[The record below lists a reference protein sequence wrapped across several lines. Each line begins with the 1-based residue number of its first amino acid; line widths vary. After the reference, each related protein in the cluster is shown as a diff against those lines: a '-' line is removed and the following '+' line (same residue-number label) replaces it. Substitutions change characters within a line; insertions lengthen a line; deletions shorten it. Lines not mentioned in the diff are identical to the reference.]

1 VASKPAREAR
11 ALPNPGCSSPANPS
25 RDGRRGQRPA
35 LQGDDVATS
44 WRVIAGLQ
52 VGLVIPDLWQ
62 QEAVRALQQG
72 KDVVV
77 QAPTGSGKTY
87 IFELLYPNLKNQAVF
102 TVPTRALANDKLS
115 EWRARGW
122 DVGISTG
129 DVALNLDAKVVVATL
144 ETQRGRFLR
153 GEGPGLLV
161 MDEFQM
167 LGDPM
172 RGVHYELAVALAPK
186 TTQLLFLSGSV
197 ANPRDVV
204 AWLQRIGRDAVLIEH
219 KTRPVPLE
227 ETDLGN
233 LPDSQFVQ
241 SRGPSRTGGSFWP
254 RMIGRAMRADLA
266 PVLVFAPRRAAAEQ
280 IAQAI
285 ASAVPVREPLRL
297 TPAQEATA
305 GKSLTKLLRNRV
317 AYHHSGLSYAARAG
331 VVESLAKA
339 GQLNVV
345 VATMGLAAGINF
357 SMRSVIVTDRRY
369 FAGNFERQV
378 EADELLQMFGRAGRR
393 GLDEVGHALYT
404 NDLPRLSDTKARQLR
419 RAAQV
424 DWPSLISVM
433 HAAKQRGDQP
443 FAAAVELTHSLFSVQ
458 RVPLGVEH
466 SLETGARPCGLWVT
480 DERARFV
487 RRGMI
492 EMLNSREEWEAKPV
506 AESVTLGR
514 AFVREDNRW
523 RRALTVPRMLDG
535 VGTGNLCR
543 LREQNGYGRELPI
556 ATVLASGE
564 VALVKW
570 LKKEIT
576 KKLARNAE
584 PAFTELRGG
593 RRSTPINREQA
604 PNSDKSRAG
613 TQLRNSSRAG
623 SPMRRRALSR
633 EEFESEVRPLLTELV
648 KPGVIVDW
656 IMRGNL
662 ISVRLDYANVPV
674 NAYIDSAGKALIDPP
689 ERENLP
695 DVCRT
700 CDQLEHDKTVA
711 IVNSPTYAWRHLG
724 LIEPDGTPTRRGMIF
739 SFFHGGEGLAVA
751 VALEDETYPIE
762 ELVFDLANIRAGPRF
777 AGEDTPTGGRL
788 GILCQQIYGRAD
800 YPGYLTMGV
809 PVHYG
814 AGASE
819 VVRAVVADPRSKH
832 KLTNELLRHGD
843 IERALVEW
851 RSILRHIVIAP
862 AYPLPRWTELK
873 AAAKELL
880 DKTASPTSAVDLGT
894 LVPLQQRAGGSDPPS
909 FRSSATTT
917 ATGRGKHHHLWR
929 NPSFDEL

>member
-1 VASKPAREAR
+1 M
-11 ALPNPGCSSPANPS
+11 SSIGA
-25 RDGRRGQRPA
+25 
-35 LQGDDVATS
+35 
-44 WRVIAGLQ
+44 
-52 VGLVIPDLWQ
+52 GLVIPDLWQ

-87 IFELLYPNLKNQAVF
+87 IFELLYPNLKTQAVF

-115 EWRARGW
+115 EWRVRGW

-186 TTQLLFLSGSV
+186 ATQLLFLSGSV

-204 AWLQRIGRDAVLIEH
+204 AWLERIGRDAVLIEH

-241 SRGPSRTGGSFWP
+241 SRSPSSPRPVFDRTGGSFWP

-285 ASAVPVREPLRL
+285 ASALPVRDPLRL

-404 NDLPRLSDTKARQLR
+404 NDLPRLSDTKERQLR

-433 HAAKQRGDQP
+433 HAAKQRGEQP
-443 FAAAVELTHSLFSVQ
+443 FAAAVQLTQSLFSVQ

-466 SLETGARPCGLWVT
+466 SLETGPRPCGLWVT

-492 EMLNSREEWEAKPV
+492 EMLNSREEWEAKPA

-514 AFVREDNRW
+514 AFVRETDRW
-523 RRALTVPRMLDG
+523 QRALTVPRMLEG
-535 VGTGNLCR
+535 IGTGNLCR
-543 LREQNGYGRELPI
+543 LREQNHYGRELPV

-570 LKKEIT
+570 LKKEL
-576 KKLARNAE
+576 KPGKNAE
-584 PAFTELRGG
+584 PRKTLGAG
-593 RRSTPINREQA
+593 SPTPMNRERA

-613 TQLRNSSRAG
+613 AQRPTKDLAARRGTFTHEQFETEIRPQLV
-623 SPMRRRALSR
+623 
-633 EEFESEVRPLLTELV
+633 EVV

-662 ISVRLDYANVPV
+662 LSVRIDYADVPL
-674 NAYIDSAGKALIDPP
+674 NAHIDSGGKALIDPP
-689 ERENLP
+689 VRENLP

-751 VALEDETYPIE
+751 VALEDESYPID

-777 AGEDTPTGGRL
+777 AGEDAPMGGRL
-788 GILCQQIYGRAD
+788 GILCQRVYRRAD

-809 PVHYG
+809 PVQYG

-819 VVRAVVADPRSKH
+819 VVRALVADPRSKH

-851 RSILRHIVIAP
+851 RSILRHIVLAP
-862 AYPLPRWTELK
+862 GYPLSRWTELK
-873 AAAKELL
+873 AAAKELI
-880 DKTASPTSAVDLGT
+880 DKTTSPTSAVDLGA
-894 LVPLQQRAGGSDPPS
+894 LIPLQQRAG
-909 FRSSATTT
+909 A
-917 ATGRGKHHHLWR
+917 K
-929 NPSFDEL
+929 

>member
-1 VASKPAREAR
+1 MI
-11 ALPNPGCSSPANPS
+11 PGF
-25 RDGRRGQRPA
+25 G
-35 LQGDDVATS
+35 
-44 WRVIAGLQ
+44 AGL
-52 VGLVIPDLWQ
+52 VLPDLWQ

-87 IFELLYPNLKNQAVF
+87 IFELLYPNLKTQAVF

-186 TTQLLFLSGSV
+186 ETQLLFLSGSV
-197 ANPRDVV
+197 ANPHDVV
-204 AWLQRIGRDAVLIEH
+204 DWLQRIGRHAVLIEH

-233 LPDSQFVQ
+233 LLDSQFLQ
-241 SRGPSRTGGSFWP
+241 TRSFWP

-285 ASAVPVREPLRL
+285 ASALPVRDPLRL

-305 GKSLTKLLRNRV
+305 GKSLAKLLRNRV

-404 NDLPRLSDTKARQLR
+404 NDLPRLSDTKARRLR

-433 HAAKQRGDQP
+433 HAAKQRGEQP

-466 SLETGARPCGLWVT
+466 SLESGPRSCGLWVT

-492 EMLNSREEWEAKPV
+492 EMLNFLEEWEAKPA
-506 AESVTLGR
+506 AESVTLDR
-514 AFVREDNRW
+514 AFVRENDRW
-523 RRALTVPRMLDG
+523 RRALTVARTLDG

-543 LREQNGYGRELPI
+543 LREQHHYGRELPV
-556 ATVLASGE
+556 ATVVASGKA
-564 VALVKW
+564 ALAKW
-570 LKKEIT
+570 LKRAISKPAE
-576 KKLARNAE
+576 NAE
-584 PAFTELRGG
+584 RPTPNAQ
-593 RRSTPINREQA
+593 RRIRM
-604 PNSDKSRAG
+604 RAG
-613 TQLRNSSRAG
+613 RNVQRPTSNAQRSMEDLAA
-623 SPMRRRALSR
+623 RRGTVTH
-633 EEFESEVRPLLTELV
+633 EQFEAEIRPLLPELV
-648 KPGVIVDW
+648 KPGTIVDW

-662 ISVRLDYANVPV
+662 ISLRLDYGNVPV
-674 NAYIDSAGKALIDPP
+674 NAHIDSAGKALIDPP

-695 DVCRT
+695 GVCQM
-700 CDQLEHDKTVA
+700 CDQLEHDNTVA

-724 LIEPDGTPTRRGMIF
+724 LVEPDGTPTQRGMIF

-751 VALEDETYPIE
+751 VALEDETYLID

-777 AGEDTPTGGRL
+777 AGEDSPMGGRL
-788 GILCQQIYGRAD
+788 GILCQRTYGRAD

-809 PVHYG
+809 PVQYG

-819 VVRAVVADPRSKH
+819 VVRALVADPRAKH
-832 KLTNELLRHGD
+832 KLTNDLLRHGD

-862 AYPLPRWTELK
+862 AYPLSRWMELK

-880 DKTASPTSAVDLGT
+880 DKTASPTSAVDL
-894 LVPLQQRAGGSDPPS
+894 
-909 FRSSATTT
+909 ATFVTV
-917 ATGRGKHHHLWR
+917 
-929 NPSFDEL
+929 

>member
-1 VASKPAREAR
+1 
-11 ALPNPGCSSPANPS
+11 
-25 RDGRRGQRPA
+25 
-35 LQGDDVATS
+35 
-44 WRVIAGLQ
+44 
-52 VGLVIPDLWQ
+52 
-62 QEAVRALQQG
+62 
-72 KDVVV
+72 
-77 QAPTGSGKTY
+77 
-87 IFELLYPNLKNQAVF
+87 
-102 TVPTRALANDKLS
+102 
-115 EWRARGW
+115 
-122 DVGISTG
+122 
-129 DVALNLDAKVVVATL
+129 
-144 ETQRGRFLR
+144 
-153 GEGPGLLV
+153 
-161 MDEFQM
+161 
-167 LGDPM
+167 
-172 RGVHYELAVALAPK
+172 
-186 TTQLLFLSGSV
+186 
-197 ANPRDVV
+197 
-204 AWLQRIGRDAVLIEH
+204 
-219 KTRPVPLE
+219 
-227 ETDLGN
+227 
-233 LPDSQFVQ
+233 
-241 SRGPSRTGGSFWP
+241 
-254 RMIGRAMRADLA
+254 MIGRAMRADLA

-285 ASAVPVREPLRL
+285 ASALPVRDPLRL

-393 GLDEVGHALYT
+393 GLDEVGYALYI
-404 NDLPRLSDTKARQLR
+404 NDLPRLSDAKARQLR
-419 RAAQV
+419 RATQV

-433 HAAKQRGDQP
+433 HAAAERGDPPSLKLRRDASAGDEAGRQTVEHRIEISTTATEGATTS
-443 FAAAVELTHSLFSVQ
+443 FAAAVEVTRSLFSVQ

-466 SLETGARPCGLWVT
+466 SLETGPRPCGLWVT

-487 RRGMI
+487 RRGVI
-492 EMLNSREEWEAKPV
+492 EMLNSRERWEAKPA

-514 AFVREDNRW
+514 AFVRENNRW

-543 LREQNGYGRELPI
+543 LREQSRYGRELPV

-564 VALVKW
+564 VGLVKW
-570 LKKEIT
+570 LKKAIG
-576 KKLARNAE
+576 ARCE
-584 PAFTELRGG
+584 PHGQLT
-593 RRSTPINREQA
+593 

-613 TQLRNSSRAG
+613 AQLRKGSRAG
-623 SPMRRRALSR
+623 SPMRLRALSR
-633 EEFESEVRPLLTELV
+633 DEFESEVRPLLTDLV
-648 KPGVIVDW
+648 KPGELVDW
-656 IMRGNL
+656 VMRGKL
-662 ISVRLDYANVPV
+662 ISIRLDYANVPV
-674 NAYIDSAGKALIDPP
+674 NAHIDSAGNALIEPP

-724 LIEPDGTPTRRGMIF
+724 LVEPDGTPTRRGMIF

-751 VALEDETYPIE
+751 AALEDETYPID

-777 AGEDTPTGGRL
+777 AGEDAPLGGRI
-788 GILCQQIYGRAD
+788 GILCQRVYGRAD

-809 PVHYG
+809 PMHYG

-819 VVRAVVADPRSKH
+819 VIRELVADPRSKH
-832 KLTNELLRHGD
+832 TLTNELLRHGD

-851 RSILRHIVIAP
+851 RSLLRHIVLAP
-862 AYPLPRWTELK
+862 PYPLPRWNELK
-873 AAAKELL
+873 KAAGELIE
-880 DKTASPTSAVDLGT
+880 KTVSPTVVDRAELFP
-894 LVPLQQRAGGSDPPS
+894 VQQRRVS
-909 FRSSATTT
+909 
-917 ATGRGKHHHLWR
+917 
-929 NPSFDEL
+929 

>member
-1 VASKPAREAR
+1 
-11 ALPNPGCSSPANPS
+11 
-25 RDGRRGQRPA
+25 

-44 WRVIAGLQ
+44 WWVIEGLS

-87 IFELLYPNLKNQAVF
+87 IFELLYPNLKTQAVF

-115 EWRARGW
+115 EWRVRGW

-186 TTQLLFLSGSV
+186 ATQLLFLSGSV

-204 AWLQRIGRDAVLIEH
+204 AWLQRIGRHAVLIEH

-241 SRGPSRTGGSFWP
+241 SRSPSRTGGSFWP

-285 ASAVPVREPLRL
+285 ASALPVRDPLRL
-297 TPAQEATA
+297 TQAQEATA

-419 RAAQV
+419 RVAQV

-433 HAAKQRGDQP
+433 HAAKQRGEQP
-443 FAAAVELTHSLFSVQ
+443 FAAAVQLTQSLFSVQ

-466 SLETGARPCGLWVT
+466 SLESGLRPCGLWVT

-492 EMLNSREEWEAKPV
+492 EMLNFLEEWEAKPA
-506 AESVTLGR
+506 AESVILGR
-514 AFVREDNRW
+514 AFVRENDRW
-523 RRALTVPRMLDG
+523 RRALTVQRMLDG

-543 LREQNGYGRELPI
+543 LREQNHYGRELPV

-570 LKKEIT
+570 LKKAV
-576 KKLARNAE
+576 KKRKENAE
-584 PAFTELRGG
+584 RP
-593 RRSTPINREQA
+593 TPNAQH
-604 PNSDKSRAG
+604 
-613 TQLRNSSRAG
+613 
-623 SPMRRRALSR
+623 PMRMRALSR
-633 EEFESEVRPLLTELV
+633 EEFENEVRPLLTEFA
-648 KPGVIVDW
+648 KPGAIVDW
-656 IMRGNL
+656 IMRGKL
-662 ISVRLDYANVPV
+662 LSVRLDYADVPV
-674 NAYIDSAGKALIDPP
+674 NAHIDSAGKALIDPP
-689 ERENLP
+689 ERKNLP

-724 LIEPDGTPTRRGMIF
+724 LVEPDGTPTRRGMIF

-751 VALEDETYPIE
+751 VALEDETYPID

-777 AGEDTPTGGRL
+777 AGEDAPMGGRL
-788 GILCQQIYGRAD
+788 GILCQRIYSRAD

-809 PVHYG
+809 PVQYG

-819 VVRAVVADPRSKH
+819 VVRALVADPRSKH

-851 RSILRHIVIAP
+851 RSILRHIVLAP
-862 AYPLPRWTELK
+862 AYALSRWTELK
-873 AAAKELL
+873 AAAQELL

-894 LVPLQQRAGGSDPPS
+894 LLPLQQRAGGNDASS
-909 FRSSATTT
+909 SRS
-917 ATGRGKHHHLWR
+917 RGAMAGSTH
-929 NPSFDEL
+929 SISG

>member
-1 VASKPAREAR
+1 MI
-11 ALPNPGCSSPANPS
+11 PGFGA
-25 RDGRRGQRPA
+25 A
-35 LQGDDVATS
+35 
-44 WRVIAGLQ
+44 
-52 VGLVIPDLWQ
+52 LVIPDLWQ

-87 IFELLYPNLKNQAVF
+87 IFELLYPNLKTQAVF

-129 DVALNLDAKVVVATL
+129 DVALNLDAKAVVATL

-186 TTQLLFLSGSV
+186 ATQLLFLSGSV
-197 ANPRDVV
+197 ANPHDVV

-241 SRGPSRTGGSFWP
+241 SRSSSRTGGSFWP
-254 RMIGRAMRADLA
+254 SMIGRAMRADLA

-285 ASAVPVREPLRL
+285 ASALPVRDPLRL

-369 FAGNFERQV
+369 FANNFERQV

-404 NDLPRLSDTKARQLR
+404 NDLPRLSDAKARQLK

-424 DWPSLISVM
+424 DWPTLISVM

-466 SLETGARPCGLWVT
+466 SLESGPRPCGLWVT
-480 DERARFV
+480 DERARFI

-492 EMLNSREEWEAKPV
+492 EMLNFLEEWEAKPA
-506 AESVTLGR
+506 AESVMLGR
-514 AFVREDNRW
+514 AFVRENDRW

-543 LREQNGYGRELPI
+543 LREQNHYGRELPV

-564 VALVKW
+564 AALVKW
-570 LKKEIT
+570 L
-576 KKLARNAE
+576 RR
-584 PAFTELRGG
+584 ELKPGKNVQ
-593 RRSTPINREQA
+593 RSTPNAQR
-604 PNSDKSRAG
+604 
-613 TQLRNSSRAG
+613 
-623 SPMRRRALSR
+623 PMRMRALSR
-633 EEFESEVRPLLTELV
+633 EEFENEVRPLLPDLV
-648 KPGVIVDW
+648 KPGRIVDW

-662 ISVRLDYANVPV
+662 ISLRLDYANVPV
-674 NAYIDSAGKALIDPP
+674 NAHIDSAGKALIDPP
-689 ERENLP
+689 ERKNLP

-700 CDQLEHDKTVA
+700 CDQLEHDNTVA

-724 LIEPDGTPTRRGMIF
+724 LVEQDGTPTRRGMIF

-751 VALEDETYPIE
+751 AALEDQTYPID

-777 AGEDTPTGGRL
+777 TGEDSPMAGRL
-788 GILCQQIYGRAD
+788 GILCQRIYGRGD

-819 VVRAVVADPRSKH
+819 VVRALVADPRSKH

-851 RSILRHIVIAP
+851 RSILRHIVLAP
-862 AYPLPRWTELK
+862 AYPLSRWTELK
-873 AAAKELL
+873 AAAEELV
-880 DKTASPTSAVDLGT
+880 DKTASPTSTVDLGT
-894 LVPLQQRAGGSDPPS
+894 LVSLQQRAGGSDTA
-909 FRSSATTT
+909 RQGSSLA
-917 ATGRGKHHHLWR
+917 K
-929 NPSFDEL
+929 SKV

>member
-1 VASKPAREAR
+1 MT
-11 ALPNPGCSSPANPS
+11 PGFGA
-25 RDGRRGQRPA
+25 
-35 LQGDDVATS
+35 
-44 WRVIAGLQ
+44 
-52 VGLVIPDLWQ
+52 GLVIPDLWQ

-87 IFELLYPNLKNQAVF
+87 IFELLYPNLKTQAVF

-129 DVALNLDAKVVVATL
+129 DIALNLDAKVVVATL

-186 TTQLLFLSGSV
+186 ATQLLFLSGSV

-204 AWLQRIGRDAVLIEH
+204 AWLQRIGRHAVLIEH

-241 SRGPSRTGGSFWP
+241 SRNFWP

-285 ASAVPVREPLRL
+285 ASALPVRDPLRL

-317 AYHHSGLSYAARAG
+317 AYHHSGLSYATRAG

-433 HAAKQRGDQP
+433 HAAKQRGEQP

-466 SLETGARPCGLWVT
+466 SLDSGPRPCGLWVT

-492 EMLNSREEWEAKPV
+492 EMLNSREEWEAKPA
-506 AESVTLGR
+506 AESATLGR
-514 AFVREDNRW
+514 AFVRENDRW

-543 LREQNGYGRELPI
+543 LREQNHYGRELPV

-564 VALVKW
+564 AALVKW
-570 LKKEIT
+570 LRRELKPGKNVQRPTPNPE
-576 KKLARNAE
+576 KLS
-584 PAFTELRGG
+584 G
-593 RRSTPINREQA
+593 RRAQRPIKDLAARRGTVSHEQFETEIR
-604 PNSDKSRAG
+604 P
-613 TQLRNSSRAG
+613 QL
-623 SPMRRRALSR
+623 
-633 EEFESEVRPLLTELV
+633 VELV
-648 KPGVIVDW
+648 KPGTIVDW

-662 ISVRLDYANVPV
+662 LSVRLDYANVPV
-674 NAYIDSAGKALIDPP
+674 NAHIDSAGNALIDPP
-689 ERENLP
+689 ARENLP
-695 DVCRT
+695 DVCRA

-724 LIEPDGTPTRRGMIF
+724 LVEPDGTPTSAGNDLLIFPRRRR
-739 SFFHGGEGLAVA
+739 SGG
-751 VALEDETYPIE
+751 
-762 ELVFDLANIRAGPRF
+762 
-777 AGEDTPTGGRL
+777 GGRARRRNL
-788 GILCQQIYGRAD
+788 SDRRISFRSGQYSRRPALRRRGRAD
-800 YPGYLTMGV
+800 GRAARHFVSADLRPRRLSRLPHHGR
-809 PVHYG
+809 
-814 AGASE
+814 AGAIRRRRIGSG
-819 VVRAVVADPRSKH
+819 A
-832 KLTNELLRHGD
+832 
-843 IERALVEW
+843 
-851 RSILRHIVIAP
+851 
-862 AYPLPRWTELK
+862 
-873 AAAKELL
+873 
-880 DKTASPTSAVDLGT
+880 
-894 LVPLQQRAGGSDPPS
+894 RAGG
-909 FRSSATTT
+909 
-917 ATGRGKHHHLWR
+917 
-929 NPSFDEL
+929 

>member
-1 VASKPAREAR
+1 MI
-11 ALPNPGCSSPANPS
+11 PGFGA
-25 RDGRRGQRPA
+25 
-35 LQGDDVATS
+35 
-44 WRVIAGLQ
+44 
-52 VGLVIPDLWQ
+52 GLVIPDLWQ

-87 IFELLYPNLKNQAVF
+87 IFELLYPNLKTQAVF

-219 KTRPVPLE
+219 MTRPVPLE
-227 ETDLGN
+227 ETDLGH

-241 SRGPSRTGGSFWP
+241 SRSPSRTGGSFWP

-280 IAQAI
+280 IAQTI
-285 ASAVPVREPLRL
+285 ASAIPVREPLRL
-297 TPAQEATA
+297 TPAQEQTA

-393 GLDEVGHALYT
+393 GLDEIGHALYT

-433 HAAKQRGDQP
+433 HAAKQRGQQP
-443 FAAAVELTHSLFSVQ
+443 FAAAVELTQSLFSVQ

-466 SLETGARPCGLWVT
+466 SLETGPRPCGLWVT

-492 EMLNSREEWEAKPV
+492 EMLNSREEWESKPA
-506 AESVTLGR
+506 AENVTLGR
-514 AFVREDNRW
+514 ALVRENDRW

-535 VGTGNLCR
+535 IGAGSLCR
-543 LREQNGYGRELPI
+543 LREQNHYGRELPV
-556 ATVLASGE
+556 ATVLPSGE
-564 VALVKW
+564 AALVKW
-570 LKKEIT
+570 LKRAIG
-576 KKLARNAE
+576 ARVVAAND
-584 PAFTELRGG
+584 FDTD
-593 RRSTPINREQA
+593 I
-604 PNSDKSRAG
+604 RARI
-613 TQLRNSSRAG
+613 L
-623 SPMRRRALSR
+623 
-633 EEFESEVRPLLTELV
+633 ELV
-648 KPGVIVDW
+648 KPGTIVDW

-662 ISVRLDYANVPV
+662 LSIRLDYANVPV
-674 NAYIDSAGKALIDPP
+674 KAHIDSAGNALIDPP

-695 DVCRT
+695 DVCRR
-700 CDQLEHDKTVA
+700 CDQLEHDKTVP

-724 LIEPDGTPTRRGMIF
+724 LVEPDGTPTQRGMIF

-751 VALEDETYPIE
+751 VALEDEKYPID
-762 ELVFDLANIRAGPRF
+762 ELVFDLGNIRAGPRF
-777 AGEDTPTGGRL
+777 AGEDSPMGGRL
-788 GILCQQIYGRAD
+788 GILCQRVYRRAD

-809 PVHYG
+809 PVQYG

-819 VVRAVVADPRSKH
+819 VVRALVADPRSKH
-832 KLTNELLRHGD
+832 KLTNQLLRHGD

-851 RSILRHIVIAP
+851 RSMLRHIVLAP
-862 AYPLPRWTELK
+862 AYPLPRWAELK

-894 LVPLQQRAGGSDPPS
+894 LVPLQQRTGRNDAPLSRESG
-909 FRSSATTT
+909 TT
-917 ATGRGKHHHLWR
+917 ATMAREQSSTLPKSKFG
-929 NPSFDEL
+929 

>member
-1 VASKPAREAR
+1 MI
-11 ALPNPGCSSPANPS
+11 PGFGA
-25 RDGRRGQRPA
+25 
-35 LQGDDVATS
+35 
-44 WRVIAGLQ
+44 
-52 VGLVIPDLWQ
+52 GLVIPDLWQ

-87 IFELLYPNLKNQAVF
+87 IFELLYPNLKAQAVF

-115 EWRARGW
+115 EWRTRGW

-186 TTQLLFLSGSV
+186 ATQLLFLSGSV
-197 ANPRDVV
+197 ANPQDVV
-204 AWLQRIGRDAVLIEH
+204 AWLQRIGRVAVLIEH

-227 ETDLGN
+227 ETDLEN

-241 SRGPSRTGGSFWP
+241 SRSPSRTGGSFWP

-285 ASAVPVREPLRL
+285 ASALPVRDPLRL

-305 GKSLTKLLRNRV
+305 GKSLTKLLRSRV

-419 RAAQV
+419 RTAQV

-433 HAAKQRGDQP
+433 HAAKQRGEQP
-443 FAAAVELTHSLFSVQ
+443 FAEAVELTQSLFCVQ
-458 RVPLGVEH
+458 RVALGVEH
-466 SLETGARPCGLWVT
+466 SLESGPRPCGLWVT

-492 EMLNSREEWEAKPV
+492 EMLNFLEEWEAKPA

-514 AFVREDNRW
+514 AFVRENDGW

-543 LREQNGYGRELPI
+543 LREQNRYGRELPV
-556 ATVLASGE
+556 ATVLASGKI
-564 VALVKW
+564 ALVKW
-570 LKKEIT
+570 L
-576 KKLARNAE
+576 RR
-584 PAFTELRGG
+584 ELKRKNVQ
-593 RRSTPINREQA
+593 RSTSNLESIRGRPVAGVQRPMEDLAVPHGTVTHEQ
-604 PNSDKSRAG
+604 
-613 TQLRNSSRAG
+613 
-623 SPMRRRALSR
+623 
-633 EEFESEVRPLLTELV
+633 FEDEVRPQLDELV
-648 KPGVIVDW
+648 KPGTIVNW
-656 IMRGNL
+656 ITRGNL
-662 ISVRLDYANVPV
+662 ISVRLDYADVPV
-674 NAYIDSAGKALIDPP
+674 NAYIDSARNALIEPP

-695 DVCRT
+695 DLCRT
-700 CDQLEHDKTVA
+700 CDQLEHDKAVA

-724 LIEPDGTPTRRGMIF
+724 LVEPDGTPTQRGMIF

-751 VALEDETYPIE
+751 AALEDETYPID

-777 AGEDTPTGGRL
+777 TGEDAPMGGRL
-788 GILCQQIYGRAD
+788 GILCQRIYGRAD

-819 VVRAVVADPRSKH
+819 VVRALVADPRSKH

-851 RSILRHIVIAP
+851 RSILRHIVLAP
-862 AYPLPRWTELK
+862 AFPLSRWTELK
-873 AAAKELL
+873 GAATELV
-880 DKTASPTSAVDLGT
+880 DKTTSPTSAVDLAT
-894 LVPLQQRAGGSDPPS
+894 LVSLQQRTKETDPPS
-909 FRSSATTT
+909 SRNRGTSISVRTTM
-917 ATGRGKHHHLWR
+917 
-929 NPSFDEL
+929 

>member
-1 VASKPAREAR
+1 MENVRP
-11 ALPNPGCSSPANPS
+11 
-25 RDGRRGQRPA
+25 RRIRPA
-35 LQGDDVATS
+35 ADEAAPRRPLQGDDVATS
-44 WRVIAGLQ
+44 WQVIEGFS

-72 KDVVV
+72 QDVVV

-87 IFELLYPNLKNQAVF
+87 IFELLYPNLKTQAVF

-115 EWRARGW
+115 EWRAHGW

-186 TTQLLFLSGSV
+186 ATQLLFLSGSV
-197 ANPRDVV
+197 ANPPDVV

-241 SRGPSRTGGSFWP
+241 SRSPSRTGGSFWP

-285 ASAVPVREPLRL
+285 ASALPVREPLRL
-297 TPAQEATA
+297 TQAQEATA

-404 NDLPRLSDTKARQLR
+404 NDLPRLSDTKARQLK
-419 RAAQV
+419 RATQV

-433 HAAKQRGDQP
+433 HAAKQRGEQP

-466 SLETGARPCGLWVT
+466 SLDSGPRPCGFWVT

-492 EMLNSREEWEAKPV
+492 EMLNSREEWEAKPA

-514 AFVREDNRW
+514 AFVRENNRW
-523 RRALTVPRMLDG
+523 RRALTVSRLLDG
-535 VGTGNLCR
+535 VGTGNFCR
-543 LREQNGYGRELPI
+543 LREQNHYGRELPV

-570 LKKEIT
+570 LKREIT
-576 KKLARNAE
+576 KKPAKNAE
-584 PAFTELRGG
+584 RP
-593 RRSTPINREQA
+593 TPSAQR
-604 PNSDKSRAG
+604 PMRSRALG
-613 TQLRNSSRAG
+613 
-623 SPMRRRALSR
+623 R
-633 EEFESEVRPLLTELV
+633 EEFENEVRPLLSELV
-648 KPGVIVDW
+648 KPGTIVDW

-662 ISVRLDYANVPV
+662 LSIRIDYADLPV
-674 NAYIDSAGKALIDPP
+674 QAFIDSAGNALIDPP

-700 CDQLEHDKTVA
+700 CDQLEQAKTVG
-711 IVNSPTYAWRHLG
+711 IVHSPPYAL
-724 LIEPDGTPTRRGMIF
+724 
-739 SFFHGGEGLAVA
+739 
-751 VALEDETYPIE
+751 
-762 ELVFDLANIRAGPRF
+762 
-777 AGEDTPTGGRL
+777 
-788 GILCQQIYGRAD
+788 
-800 YPGYLTMGV
+800 
-809 PVHYG
+809 
-814 AGASE
+814 
-819 VVRAVVADPRSKH
+819 
-832 KLTNELLRHGD
+832 
-843 IERALVEW
+843 
-851 RSILRHIVIAP
+851 
-862 AYPLPRWTELK
+862 
-873 AAAKELL
+873 
-880 DKTASPTSAVDLGT
+880 
-894 LVPLQQRAGGSDPPS
+894 
-909 FRSSATTT
+909 
-917 ATGRGKHHHLWR
+917 
-929 NPSFDEL
+929 

>member
-1 VASKPAREAR
+1 MCIFDSSSVDE
-11 ALPNPGCSSPANPS
+11 ALPPVRFVRQIPITIASGPHRKHLPRMTPGFGA
-25 RDGRRGQRPA
+25 
-35 LQGDDVATS
+35 
-44 WRVIAGLQ
+44 
-52 VGLVIPDLWQ
+52 GLVIPDLWQ

-87 IFELLYPNLKNQAVF
+87 IFELLYPNLKTQAVF

-186 TTQLLFLSGSV
+186 ATQLLFLSGSV

-241 SRGPSRTGGSFWP
+241 SRSPSRTGGSFWP

-285 ASAVPVREPLRL
+285 ASALPVRDPLRL

-433 HAAKQRGDQP
+433 HAAKQRGEQP

-458 RVPLGVEH
+458 QVPLGVEH
-466 SLETGARPCGLWVT
+466 SLESGPRPCGLWVT

-492 EMLNSREEWEAKPV
+492 EMLNSREEWEAKPA
-506 AESVTLGR
+506 AESVMLGR
-514 AFVREDNRW
+514 AFVRENDRW
-523 RRALTVPRMLDG
+523 RRALSVPRMLDG

-543 LREQNGYGRELPI
+543 LREQNRYGRELPV
-556 ATVLASGE
+556 ATVLASGK
-564 VALVKW
+564 VALAKW
-570 LKKEIT
+570 LRRELQPGKE
-576 KKLARNAE
+576 NAE
-584 PAFTELRGG
+584 
-593 RRSTPINREQA
+593 RREPH
-604 PNSDKSRAG
+604 G
-613 TQLRNSSRAG
+613 QLTSSPEKL
-623 SPMRRRALSR
+623 SRRRAERPIKDLAAR
-633 EEFESEVRPLLTELV
+633 RGTFTHEQFETDIRPQLVELV
-648 KPGVIVDW
+648 KPGTIVDW
-656 IMRGNL
+656 IMRGKL
-662 ISVRLDYANVPV
+662 LSVRLDYADVPV
-674 NAYIDSAGKALIDPP
+674 NAHIDSAGKALINPA
-689 ERENLP
+689 ERKNLP

-700 CDQLEHDKTVA
+700 CDQVEHDKTVT

-724 LIEPDGTPTRRGMIF
+724 LIELDGTPTTRGMIF
-739 SFFHGGEGLAVA
+739 SFFHGGEGLAIA
-751 VALEDETYPIE
+751 AALEDETYPIE
-762 ELVFDLANIRAGPRF
+762 DLVFDLANIRAGPRF
-777 AGEDTPTGGRL
+777 AGEDTPLGGRL
-788 GILCQQIYGRAD
+788 GALCQQVYERAD
-800 YPGYLTMGV
+800 HPGYLEMGV
-809 PVHYG
+809 PV
-814 AGASE
+814 
-819 VVRAVVADPRSKH
+819 
-832 KLTNELLRHGD
+832 
-843 IERALVEW
+843 
-851 RSILRHIVIAP
+851 
-862 AYPLPRWTELK
+862 
-873 AAAKELL
+873 
-880 DKTASPTSAVDLGT
+880 
-894 LVPLQQRAGGSDPPS
+894 
-909 FRSSATTT
+909 
-917 ATGRGKHHHLWR
+917 
-929 NPSFDEL
+929 

>member
-1 VASKPAREAR
+1 MK
-11 ALPNPGCSSPANPS
+11 
-25 RDGRRGQRPA
+25 
-35 LQGDDVATS
+35 
-44 WRVIAGLQ
+44 AGLA
-52 VGLVIPDLWQ
+52 VGLIIPDLWQ

-87 IFELLYPNLKNQAVF
+87 IFELLYPNLKTQAVF

-153 GEGPGLLV
+153 GEGPALLV

-186 TTQLLFLSGSV
+186 ATQLLFLSGSV

-204 AWLQRIGRDAVLIEH
+204 AWLQRIGRHAVLIEH

-241 SRGPSRTGGSFWP
+241 SRSPSRTGGSFWP
-254 RMIGRAMRADLA
+254 RMIGRAVRADLA

-285 ASAVPVREPLRL
+285 ASALPVRDPLRL

-466 SLETGARPCGLWVT
+466 SLESGPRPCGLWVT

-487 RRGMI
+487 RRAMI
-492 EMLNSREEWEAKPV
+492 EMLNSREEWEPKPA

-514 AFVREDNRW
+514 AFVRENDRW

-543 LREQNGYGRELPI
+543 LREQNHYGRELPV
-556 ATVLASGE
+556 ATVLVSGN
-564 VALVKW
+564 VALAKW
-570 LKKEIT
+570 LKKEI
-576 KKLARNAE
+576 KSEENVQ
-584 PAFTELRGG
+584 
-593 RRSTPINREQA
+593 RSTPNAQR
-604 PNSDKSRAG
+604 PMKTRAG
-613 TQLRNSSRAG
+613 RNVQRSTPNAQRR
-623 SPMRRRALSR
+623 MRMRALSR
-633 EEFESEVRPLLTELV
+633 EEFESEVHPLLPELV
-648 KPGVIVDW
+648 KPGTIVDW
-656 IMRGNL
+656 IMRGKL
-662 ISVRLDYANVPV
+662 LSVRLDYAQC
-674 NAYIDSAGKALIDPP
+674 AGQRSYRFGWQGVDRAAGA
-689 ERENLP
+689 REP
-695 DVCRT
+695 
-700 CDQLEHDKTVA
+700 A
-711 IVNSPTYAWRHLG
+711 
-724 LIEPDGTPTRRGMIF
+724 
-739 SFFHGGEGLAVA
+739 
-751 VALEDETYPIE
+751 
-762 ELVFDLANIRAGPRF
+762 
-777 AGEDTPTGGRL
+777 GRL
-788 GILCQQIYGRAD
+788 
-800 YPGYLTMGV
+800 
-809 PVHYG
+809 
-814 AGASE
+814 SN
-819 VVRAVVADPRSKH
+819 VR
-832 KLTNELLRHGD
+832 
-843 IERALVEW
+843 
-851 RSILRHIVIAP
+851 
-862 AYPLPRWTELK
+862 
-873 AAAKELL
+873 
-880 DKTASPTSAVDLGT
+880 
-894 LVPLQQRAGGSDPPS
+894 
-909 FRSSATTT
+909 
-917 ATGRGKHHHLWR
+917 
-929 NPSFDEL
+929 